1 MSDKCYSEFSKCMS
15 QCQTHDQPECELGR
29 KCRIIMREC
38 MNSTLHDFALQRY
51 EMAVQNGVSHET
63 AWSALPESLILRR

>member
-1 MSDKCYSEFSKCMS
+1 MSDKCYAEFDKCMQ
-15 QCQTHDQPECELGR
+15 QCQIHYQADCELGR

-38 MNSTLHDFALQRY
+38 MNPTLNDFALQRY
-51 EMAVQNGVSHET
+51 EMARQKGVSHET